1 MEEERKGKIS
11 LGQKIAYGSGDM
23 SVNILFAAISFYLL
37 YFFVNVGGLKAGLA
51 SVVFII
57 ARAWDAITDYLMGRI
72 VDKTK
77 FGKWGKRRVYMIFGA
92 IPYGLSFILLW
103 LAPFGEN
110 AQIAKMIYYTLVYM
124 LYNTVWTVVY
134 IPYNALTAN
143 MTDDYDERT
152 SISGIRIAMANVGML
167 LGAAVFALLADG
179 TESLLYGAFGSL
191 SKAYAVASVIFGVL
205 ASIIFFI
212 CSLTVKEREDTS
224 KENTQGFFV
233 TLKELFRLKEFRNVI
248 GTYLLSMV
256 GFDIIMS
263 VFMFFIND
271 TMGFGGGTMSMVF
284 IATPL
289 ICAILSSF
297 IWVKA
302 SEKFSKHK
310 VYAIAC
316 VYMTV
321 ALSLALFVP
330 EKVVWSTVLMCVLAG
345 LGMSAIQIL
354 PYASLP
360 DVVEVDEYVNGVR
373 REGAFYGITQFMYK
387 LASGV
392 AVAVVSLVLELFGYI
407 ESTDNT
413 VIDQPLSALVAIRV
427 VLAVVPSVIFLVS
440 IIFAYRAN
448 MGRERFDKIKA
459 ELAQRKKAV
468 DAVVSGEDK
477 ASE

>member
-1 MEEERKGKIS
+1 MEERKGKIS

-37 YFFVNVGGLKAGLA
+37 YFFVNVGGLKASLA

-57 ARAWDAITDYLMGRI
+57 ARAWDAVTDYLMGRI

-77 FGKWGKRRVYMIFGA
+77 FGRWGKRRVYMLFGA

-103 LAPFGEN
+103 LAPFDKD
-110 AQIAKMIYYTLVYM
+110 AQIAKMIYYTVVYM
-124 LYNTVWTVVY
+124 FYNTVWTIVY

-152 SISGIRIAMANVGML
+152 SVSGIRIAMANVGML
-167 LGAAVFALLADG
+167 LGAAIFALLADG
-179 TESLLYGAFGSL
+179 TESLLYSALGSL

-205 ASIIFFI
+205 ASVIFFV
-212 CSLTVKEREDTS
+212 CSLVVKERPETS
-224 KENTQGFFV
+224 HENTQGFFT
-233 TLKELFRLKEFRNVI
+233 TLKEFFKLKEFRNVI
-248 GTYLLSMV
+248 ATYLLSMV

-271 TMGFGGGTMSMVF
+271 SMGFAGGTMSMVF

-289 ICAILSSF
+289 VCAIASSF

-316 VYMTV
+316 VYMT
-321 ALSLALFVP
+321 LSLLLALFVP
-330 EKVVWSTVLMCVLAG
+330 AGVIWSTVVMCVLAG

-360 DVVEVDEYVNGVR
+360 AVVEVDEYVNGVR

-387 LASGV
+387 LASGIS
-392 AVAVVSLVLELFGYI
+392 VAVVSFVLGLFGYV
-407 ESTDNT
+407 ESTGNE
-413 VIDQPLSALVAIRV
+413 VIDQPESALTAIRV
-427 VLAVVPSVIFLVS
+427 VLAVVPGVIFLVS
-440 IIFAYRAN
+440 VIFAYRAN
-448 MGRERFDKIKA
+448 MSRERFDEIKK
-459 ELAQRKKAV
+459 ELERRKNVDVQAQEEKENA
-468 DAVVSGEDK
+468 
-477 ASE
+477 

>member
-1 MEEERKGKIS
+1 MEEARKGKIS

-77 FGKWGKRRVYMIFGA
+77 FGKWGKRRVYMLFGA

-179 TESLLYGAFGSL
+179 TESILYGALGSL

-205 ASIIFFI
+205 SSVIFFI

-233 TLKELFRLKEFRNVI
+233 TLKELFKLKEFRNVI

-310 VYAIAC
+310 VYAVAC
-316 VYMTV
+316 VYMTLS
-321 ALSLALFVP
+321 LSLALFVP
-330 EKVVWSTVLMCVLAG
+330 ENVVWSTVVMCVLAG

-387 LASGV
+387 LASGISV
-392 AVAVVSLVLELFGYI
+392 ALVSLVLELFGYI

-413 VIDQPLSALVAIRV
+413 VIDQPHSALVAIRV

-440 IIFAYRAN
+440 VIFAYRAN

-459 ELAQRKKAV
+459 ELAERKKA
-468 DAVVSGEDK
+468 AEATEESANEN
-477 ASE
+477 A

>member
-1 MEEERKGKIS
+1 MKDTANGKIS
-11 LGQKIAYGSGDM
+11 LKQKLAYGSGDM

-37 YFFVNVGGLKAGLA
+37 YFFVNVGGLRAGLA

-57 ARAWDAITDYLMGRI
+57 ARGWDAVTDYMMGRI

-77 FGKWGKRRVYMIFGA
+77 FGKWGKRRVYMLFGA

-103 LAPFGEN
+103 LVPFGEN
-110 AQIAKMIYYTLVYM
+110 DQIAKMIYYTLVYM

-179 TESLLYGAFGSL
+179 TESILYGALGSL
-191 SKAYAVASVIFGVL
+191 SKAYAVAAVIFGVL
-205 ASIIFFI
+205 ASVIFFV
-212 CSLTVKEREDTS
+212 CAATVKEKQEDS
-224 KENTQGFFV
+224 AENTQGFFA
-233 TLKELFRLKEFRNVI
+233 TLKEFFKLKEFRNVI
-248 GTYLLSMV
+248 MTYLLSMI

-289 ICAILSSF
+289 VCAILSSF
-297 IWVKA
+297 LWVKA

-310 VYAIAC
+310 VYAVSC
-316 VYMTV
+316 VYMTC

-330 EKVVWSTVLMCVLAG
+330 ANVFWSTLVMCILAG

-360 DVVEVDEYVNGVR
+360 DVVEIDEYVNGVR

-387 LASGV
+387 IASGV
-392 AVAVVSLVLELFGYI
+392 SIALVSLILEAFGYI

-413 VIDQPLSALVAIRV
+413 VVAQPEQALVAIRV
-427 VLAVVPSVIFLVS
+427 VLAVIPSVIFLVS
-440 IIFAYRAN
+440 IIFAFRAN
-448 MGRERFDKIKA
+448 MGRDRFDEIKA
-459 ELAQRKKAV
+459 ELAKRKEQK
-468 DAVVSGEDK
+468 VSQEQ
-477 ASE
+477 

>member
-1 MEEERKGKIS
+1 MEERKGKIS

-37 YFFVNVGGLKAGLA
+37 YFFVNVGGLKASLA

-57 ARAWDAITDYLMGRI
+57 ARAWDAVTDYLMGRI

-77 FGKWGKRRVYMIFGA
+77 FGRWGKRRVYMLFGA

-103 LAPFGEN
+103 LAPFDKD
-110 AQIAKMIYYTLVYM
+110 AQIAKMIYYTVVYM
-124 LYNTVWTVVY
+124 FYNTVWTIVY

-152 SISGIRIAMANVGML
+152 SVSGIRIAMANVGML
-167 LGAAVFALLADG
+167 LGAAIFALLADG
-179 TESLLYGAFGSL
+179 TESLLYSALGSL

-205 ASIIFFI
+205 ASVIFFV
-212 CSLTVKEREDTS
+212 CSLVVKERPETS
-224 KENTQGFFV
+224 HENTQGFFT
-233 TLKELFRLKEFRNVI
+233 TLKEFFKLKEFRNVI
-248 GTYLLSMV
+248 ATYLLSMV

-271 TMGFGGGTMSMVF
+271 SMGFAGGTMSMVF

-289 ICAILSSF
+289 VCAIASSF

-316 VYMTV
+316 VYMT
-321 ALSLALFVP
+321 LSLLLALFVP
-330 EKVVWSTVLMCVLAG
+330 AGVIWSTVVMCVLAG

-360 DVVEVDEYVNGVR
+360 DVVEVDEYVNGAR

-387 LASGV
+387 LASGIS
-392 AVAVVSLVLELFGYI
+392 VAVVSFVLGLFGYV
-407 ESTDNT
+407 ESTGNE
-413 VIDQPLSALVAIRV
+413 VIDQPESALTAIRV
-427 VLAVVPSVIFLVS
+427 VLAVVPGVIFLVS
-440 IIFAYRAN
+440 VIFAYRAN
-448 MGRERFDKIKA
+448 MSRERFDEIKK
-459 ELAQRKKAV
+459 ELERRKNVDVQAQEEKENA
-468 DAVVSGEDK
+468 
-477 ASE
+477 